1 MNITIDKKDAVLAA
15 AIDAERYPVCHMR
28 YDALKPFDIPYPE
41 TMHVLRELAQ
51 MGYISKTEPYGEEV
65 HFKANSG
72 LNSFFERGGFRAQEL
87 FLEANLTKIC
97 HEADKLVS
105 ELPPSFTE
113 RIKPILELA
122 NSAATI
128 IQGIN
133 TVLGK

>member
-15 AIDAERYPVCHMR
+15 AIDAERYPICHMR
-28 YDALKPFDIPYPE
+28 FDTLKPFDIPYPE
-41 TMHVLRELAQ
+41 TMHILRELAQ
-51 MGYISKTEPYGEEV
+51 IGYISEPEPYGAEV

-97 HEADKLVS
+97 YEADKLAS

-122 NSAATI
+122 SSAASI
-128 IQGIN
+128 IQGIH
-133 TVLGK
+133 TAIGD